1 MNNSFIVDYGG
12 NTDGDDDLPPSVTEV
27 DSDSNSMAQMKDFNK
42 TIHELYEQFSCLL
55 KRKKLANQLNDPVSV
70 QELIIEAE
78 RLSIV
83 EKAPFYIAKC
93 LFTDQI
99 VKEIGVYRMLLYP
112 FCTKNT
118 ARQRSLLDGI
128 EAIINENEEVQEK
141 LLNTEGIS
149 RMFYE
154 LYQKDIVSEEVFYH
168 WYEQESTK
176 LIDGSVATKI
186 RNCAKKFI
194 EWLRTA
200 EEGSDQDD
208 DRS

>member
-99 VKEIGVYRMLLYP
+99 VKEIG
-112 FCTKNT
+112 
-118 ARQRSLLDGI
+118 
-128 EAIINENEEVQEK
+128 
-141 LLNTEGIS
+141 
-149 RMFYE
+149 
-154 LYQKDIVSEEVFYH
+154 
-168 WYEQESTK
+168 ESTK

>member
-1 MNNSFIVDYGG
+1 
-12 NTDGDDDLPPSVTEV
+12 
-27 DSDSNSMAQMKDFNK
+27 
-42 TIHELYEQFSCLL
+42 
-55 KRKKLANQLNDPVSV
+55 RKKLANQLSDPISV

-78 RLSIV
+78 QLNII

-99 VKEIGVYRMLLYP
+99 VKEIGVYRMLLYQ

-118 ARQRSLLDGI
+118 TRQRFLLDGI
-128 EAIINENEEVQEK
+128 EAIINENEEMQEK
-141 LLNTEGIS
+141 LLNTEDIS
-149 RMFYE
+149 KVFYE

-168 WYEQESTK
+168 WHEQESTE
-176 LIDGSVATKI
+176 LIDESIATKI

-200 EEGSDQDD
+200 EEGSDEDD
-208 DRS
+208 DRY